1 MDGQNGF
8 NTVSNVSTLH
18 TTGTLIFLEK
28 TSVRGEYWI
37 KTKEE

>member
-8 NTVSNVSTLH
+8 NTVSNVSTLQ
-18 TTGTLIFLEK
+18 TTGTLFFFL